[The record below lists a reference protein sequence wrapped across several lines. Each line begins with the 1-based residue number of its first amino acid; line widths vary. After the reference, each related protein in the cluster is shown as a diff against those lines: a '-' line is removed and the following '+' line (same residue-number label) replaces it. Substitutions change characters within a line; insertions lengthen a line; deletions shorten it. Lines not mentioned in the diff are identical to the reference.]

1 MLYIYH
7 TMIAIS
13 YSKDTLMLLF
23 ITYLKLEEIFL
34 TKLWP
39 GRSGK
44 GRSFC
49 TDFERLL

>member
-34 TKLWP
+34 TKL
-39 GRSGK
+39 
-44 GRSFC
+44 
-49 TDFERLL
+49 